1 MRDFPFFTTD
11 YGISSLVLKEIP
23 YRQEAFIGIRDVQED
38 FFPEHLTECVG
49 FCRMA
54 GAQRIYAAGHKKLEA
69 FPLYTKVLKMRGKA
83 WVDPDKEA
91 NLFPVTEDSAA
102 HWRQIYNT
110 AFARV
115 DNAST
120 LEHRDEEKLVASCGA
135 YFIHDSGALLGIGWV
150 EDNVLLALA
159 SVKKGC
165 GDRVLHT
172 LMSRME
178 GEQMTLEVASTNHR
192 AIRLYER
199 LGFLTVE
206 EVSAWYQV
214 G

>member
-23 YRQEAFIGIRDVQED
+23 YRQEAFICIRDVQED
-38 FFPEHLTECVG
+38 FFQEHLTECVG

-54 GAQRIYAAGHKKLEA
+54 GAERIYAAGHKNLEK
-69 FPLYTKVLKMRGKA
+69 FPLYTKVIKMQGKA
-83 WVDPDKEA
+83 WVAPEKEA
-91 NLFPVTEDSAA
+91 NLFPVTEETVS
-102 HWRQIYNT
+102 HWRKIYNT
-110 AFARV
+110 AFSCV

-120 LEHRDEEKLVASCGA
+120 LEHRDEGKLIASCGA
-135 YFIHDSGALLGIGWV
+135 YFVHDCGELLGIGWV

-178 GEQMTLEVASTNHR
+178 DEQMTLEVASTNHK
-192 AIRLYER
+192 AIQLYER
-199 LGFLTVE
+199 LGFLPVE

>member
-11 YGISSLVLKEIP
+11 YGIASLVLKEIP

-38 FFPEHLTECVG
+38 FFQEHLTECVS

-54 GAQRIYAAGHKKLEA
+54 GAQRIYAAGHKKLEE
-69 FPLYTKVLKMRGKA
+69 FPLYTKVLKMQGKA
-83 WVDPDKEA
+83 WVDPEKEA
-91 NLFPVTEDSAA
+91 NLFPVTEDTAS

-110 AFARV
+110 AFACV

-120 LEHRDEEKLVASCGA
+120 LESRDEEKLIASCGA
-135 YFIHDSGALLGIGWV
+135 YFVHDCGTLLGIRWV

-178 GEQMTLEVASTNHR
+178 GEQMTLEVASTNRR
-192 AIRLYER
+192 AIELYKR
-199 LGFLTVE
+199 LGFLTVA
-206 EVSAWYQV
+206 EVSSWYQV

>member
-11 YGISSLVLKEIP
+11 YGVSSLILKEIP
-23 YRQEAFIGIRDVQED
+23 YRQEAFICIRDVQED
-38 FFPEHLTECVG
+38 SFQEHLKECVG

-54 GAQRIYAAGHKKLEA
+54 GAERIYAAGHKKLED
-69 FPLYTKVLKMRGKA
+69 FPLYTKVFKMQGKA
-83 WVDPDKEA
+83 WVDPEKQA
-91 NLFPVTEDSAA
+91 NLFPVTEETASQ
-102 HWRQIYNT
+102 WREIYNT
-110 AFARV
+110 AMASV

-120 LEHRDEEKLVASCGA
+120 LERRDEKKLVESCGA
-135 YFIHDSGALLGIGWV
+135 YFVHDCGELLGIGWV

-159 SVKKGC
+159 SVKKGN

-178 GEQMTLEVASTNHR
+178 DEQITLEVASTNYK
-192 AIRLYER
+192 AIQLYER

>member
-11 YGISSLVLKEIP
+11 YGISSLVLKEVP
-23 YRQEAFIGIRDVQED
+23 YRQKAFICIRDVQED
-38 FFPEHLTECVG
+38 YWREHLDECVR

-54 GAQRIYAAGHKKLEA
+54 GAERIYAAGHKKLA
-69 FPLYTKVLKMRGKA
+69 DFPLYTKVLKMQGKA
-83 WVDPDKEA
+83 WVDTQKEA
-91 NLFPVTEDSAA
+91 NLFPVTEETAS
-102 HWRQIYNT
+102 HWREIYNT
-110 AFARV
+110 AFACV

-120 LEHRDEEKLVASCGA
+120 LERRDEEKLVASCGA
-135 YFIHDSGALLGIGWV
+135 YFVHDCGTLLGIGWV

-159 SVKKGC
+159 SVKQGC

-172 LMSRME
+172 LMSRIE
-178 GEQMTLEVASTNHR
+178 GEQMTLEVASTNQK
-192 AIRLYER
+192 AIQLYKR